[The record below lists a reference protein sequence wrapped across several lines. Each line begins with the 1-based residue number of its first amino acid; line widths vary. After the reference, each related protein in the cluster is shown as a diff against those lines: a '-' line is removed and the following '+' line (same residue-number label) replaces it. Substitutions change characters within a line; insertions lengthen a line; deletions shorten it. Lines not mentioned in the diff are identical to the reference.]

1 MLNLSISIKTK
12 ISAVITLSVVFVVIV
27 MCGITVIYQL
37 NHMKEFE
44 NKILKDSVGGAA
56 TVAYTIMPYFV
67 EKDFTAMN
75 NLISYFSK
83 RSDRAYLLVV
93 DNNNRIMAHS
103 SHAKIGSTFENPAAY
118 ETEKINEGINPEI
131 RPGRERIHRNLISDK
146 GRRSCPWDCNIG
158 PEYGLDAERKK
169 YYKKDNLYVLRRVSC
184 DNFGWHH
191 AGVCNS

>member
-12 ISAVITLSVVFVVIV
+12 ISAVVTLSVVFVVIV

-37 NHMKEFE
+37 NHMEEFE

-83 RSDRAYLLVV
+83 RSDRAYLSVI
-93 DNNNRIMAHS
+93 DNSNRIMADS
-103 SHAKIGSTFENPAAY
+103 SHALIGSTFENPAAY
-118 ETEKINEGINPEI
+118 ETKKINGGLIRKYVRDGKKSIEI
-131 RPGRERIHRNLISDK
+131 SYPIKAGDVVFGTVILGLNTDWVQEENILYE
-146 GRRSCPWDCNIG
+146 RRSLHSQAC
-158 PEYGLDAERKK
+158 L
-169 YYKKDNLYVLRRVSC
+169 LR
-184 DNFGWHH
+184 
-191 AGVCNS
+191 